1 LGEKESKKP
10 AMKTSP
16 FQLPNQPSFSTSS
29 DHLKPPKAPVAP
41 PYFGVLTNKP
51 LKISRNL
58 KKIQGPF

>member
-1 LGEKESKKP
+1 
-10 AMKTSP
+10 MKTSP